1 MKFLILP
8 KALTTLRIM
17 DFQAI
22 FPEWLQPGTFVYNV
36 LLFLVITAAFLTI
49 GWILRK
55 FFLIR
60 IADTTQRYRMRKMVN
75 FLGYFL
81 IILIGILIFAEQR
94 SYLTLSIGF
103 ISAGI
108 AFALQEVI
116 LSVAGWISIYSSRAF
131 KPGDRISMQNVKGD
145 VIDVGILKTTL
156 MEIGEWVTGDNYTG
170 RIVQISNSA
179 VFKGAVYN
187 YSTDFPFV
195 WDEIAIPV
203 RFGSDVDKMQE
214 ILAQVIKEYLM
225 EYTRYAAQ
233 EWKVLVRRYL
243 IEDARVDPIVYT
255 ELTDNWINF
264 TLRYVVDYKKRKS
277 TKTKLFLAIHQ
288 AVEASHGKVKLGS
301 ATYEIVGMPDLSIRD
316 PKPKP

>member
-1 MKFLILP
+1 MELQ
-8 KALTTLRIM
+8 TLL
-17 DFQAI
+17 
-22 FPEWLQPGTFVYNV
+22 PEWIQPGTFAYNV
-36 LLFLVITAAFLTI
+36 VLFLIITTAALVI
-49 GWILRK
+49 GWIIRK
-55 FFLIR
+55 FFLVR
-60 IADTTQRYRMRKMVN
+60 IVDTTQRYRIRKMLN
-75 FLGYFL
+75 LLGYVL
-81 IILIGILIFAEQR
+81 IILVAILIFAVLR

-116 LSVAGWISIYSSRAF
+116 LSVAGWISIFSSRVF

-156 MEIGEWVTGDNYTG
+156 MEIGEWVSGDNYTG

-203 RFGSDVDKMQE
+203 RFGSDVQKVQE
-214 ILAQVIKEYLM
+214 ILAQVIKEYLL
-225 EYTRYAAQ
+225 EYSRFAAE

-243 IEDARVDPIVYT
+243 IEDARVDPIIYT

-288 AVEASHGKVKLGS
+288 YVEASQGRVKIGS

-316 PKPKP
+316 QKNKH